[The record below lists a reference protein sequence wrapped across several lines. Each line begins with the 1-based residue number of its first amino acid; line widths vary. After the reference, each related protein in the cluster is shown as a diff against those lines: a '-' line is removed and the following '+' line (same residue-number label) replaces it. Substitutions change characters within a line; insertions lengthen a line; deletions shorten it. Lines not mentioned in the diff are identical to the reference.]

1 MVAPLIL
8 LVALLVGAAAIRLGP
23 VLGLVDRPDGD
34 LKPHQR
40 AVVALGGM
48 AVFVAVHL
56 GMAAFDRFDGGLFA
70 ASLMALLLG
79 LVDDRRGLTPTVRLI
94 AEVAIGAVLVLTA
107 DAAGLGQGVAATA
120 VALLLVVVTI
130 NAVNLLDG
138 IDGLV
143 GSVATV
149 SALGLAVLG
158 AVHDVDL
165 GFGILLAA
173 ALLGFVVW
181 NWPPASLF
189 LGDNG
194 AYTVAVFLVYG
205 IADVARPGS
214 AWSLLA
220 VSGVLGIIVVDLVVT
235 LLRRRST
242 GSPLFAG
249 DRSHLYDQL
258 HQGGMPVWMVTTVL
272 TGAQVVLVAVVIL
285 LDASLGDGA
294 SVVALAAVLVATVL
308 ALRRLGFVG
317 SR

>member
-23 VLGLVDRPDGD
+23 VLGLVDHPDGG

-40 AVVALGGM
+40 AVVPLGGI

-56 GMAAFDRFDGGLFA
+56 GMAAFDRFDRGLFA
-70 ASLMALLLG
+70 ASLLALLLG
-79 LVDDRRGLTPTVRLI
+79 LVDDRRGLTPTVRLL

-107 DAAGLGQGVAATA
+107 DAAGLGQGAVTTV

-158 AVHDVDL
+158 AVHGVDL

-173 ALLGFVVW
+173 ALLGFLVW

-235 LLRRRST
+235 LLRRRAA
-242 GSPLFAG
+242 GSALFAG

-258 HQGGMPVWMVTTVL
+258 HQGGMAVWMVTTVL
-272 TGAQVVLVAVVIL
+272 TVAQVMLVTVVIL
-285 LDASLGDGA
+285 LDAALDDGA
-294 SVVALAAVLVATVL
+294 TVVALAAVLVATVL

-317 SR
+317 TR